1 MKQLY
6 RTYINKQLYY
16 THATNT
22 LTALR
27 NLRKQALAKYG
38 RYTIIQLEIRETLT
52 NGNYKWT
59 KIQLTTKLLQQSCGH
74 S

>member
-6 RTYINKQLYY
+6 VTYINKQLFY
-16 THATNT
+16 THSTNV

-27 NLRKQALAKYG
+27 NLRKQAVAKYG
-38 RYTIIQLEIRETLT
+38 RYKITELKVREGTE
-52 NGNYKWT
+52 GKYVWKR
-59 KIQLTTKLLQQSCGH
+59 IQLTKELLQRCCGH